1 MPGQKAHKS
10 NAWNDAYIFSRLMN
24 QALYVRITAFRAF
37 VRDRQHADFEGK
49 IYMIFSSY
57 TFIFVFLPIVFA
69 VYYLVQR
76 FAGDRPAKAWLVA
89 ASLFFYAYGNVVFLP
104 LLAGTVVFN
113 YVIVKL
119 LRKNRGK
126 PVIPKLLLALA
137 ILENLGLLFY
147 FKYMNFFIRNV
158 NYVFGTDY
166 ILCEIALPIGIS
178 FYTFQILAHVIET
191 YRGEGGDST
200 FLEYAVF
207 VTFFPQLIVG
217 PIVSHDHMMEQI
229 RSDNVRRIDT
239 TNIIKGIMYFS
250 VGCAK
255 KILIADPLIAHAQ
268 NFYNVMENGNFF
280 EAWGAVFAYT
290 FAYYF
295 DFSGYI
301 DMALGLGM
309 FFNIKLPEN
318 FDSPYKA
325 RNFADFWRRWNIT
338 VSNFFYNHIFRRI
351 FRFGDGVPK
360 LVLATMA
367 TFIVSG
373 LWHGASWHFVFWGA
387 VNGIL
392 VCLANIMTLKRKKL
406 PFPLAWA
413 LTFFFVLVTR
423 VLFDANGMTQAFSVY
438 RTMFDIRPVLSGPR
452 AFLGSGLD
460 YVSGNLQEMLLIV
473 AGACIC
479 FFAPNTR
486 EMFEEFKPRWYHAV
500 FAGALFTI
508 SLFFMGRVSSFL
520 YFQF

>member
-1 MPGQKAHKS
+1 
-10 NAWNDAYIFSRLMN
+10 
-24 QALYVRITAFRAF
+24 
-37 VRDRQHADFEGK
+37 
-49 IYMIFSSY
+49 MIFSSY
-57 TFIFVFLPIVFA
+57 TFIFAFLPIVFTA
-69 VYYLVQR
+69 YFLLQR
-76 FAGDRPAKAWLVA
+76 FAGDRPAKIWLVA
-89 ASLFFYAYGNVVFLP
+89 ASLFFYAWGNILFLP

-113 YVIVKL
+113 YFIVSL
-119 LRKNRGK
+119 LRKNRGR
-126 PVIPKLLLALA
+126 PVLPKMLLALSV
-137 ILENLGLLFY
+137 LENLGLLFY
-147 FKYMNFFIRNV
+147 FKYLNFFLSNV
-158 NYVFGTDY
+158 NYVFGTGY
-166 ILCEIALPIGIS
+166 ILRDIVLPIGIS
-178 FYTFQILAHVIET
+178 FYTFQILAHVIDT
-191 YRGEGGDST
+191 YRGESEDST
-200 FLEYAVF
+200 FLEFAVF

-217 PIVSHDHMMEQI
+217 PIVRHDYMIGQI
-229 RSDNVRRIDT
+229 RSESARRIDT
-239 TNIIKGIMYFS
+239 SNIIKGIMYFS
-250 VGCAK
+250 IGCAK
-255 KILIADPLIAHAQ
+255 KILIADPLISHAQ
-268 NFYNVMENGNFF
+268 HFYNVMGNGNFF

-309 FFNIKLPEN
+309 FFNIKLPDN

-338 VSNFFYNHIFRRI
+338 VSNFFYDYIFRRI
-351 FRFGDGVPK
+351 FRFGDGVLK

-373 LWHGASWHFVFWGA
+373 LWHGASWHYVFWGVA
-387 VNGIL
+387 NGIL
-392 VCLANIMTLKRKKL
+392 VSIANIMTLRRKKL

-423 VLFDANGMTQAFSVY
+423 VLFDANGMTQAFNIY
-438 RTMFDIRPVLSGPR
+438 RTMFDIRPALAGFSDFMR
-452 AFLGSGLD
+452 LGLD
-460 YVSGNLQEMLLIV
+460 YVRENLHETILVV

-486 EMFEEFKPRWYHAV
+486 EMFSEFRPRWYHAV
-500 FAGALFTI
+500 FAGALFTV

>member
-1 MPGQKAHKS
+1 
-10 NAWNDAYIFSRLMN
+10 
-24 QALYVRITAFRAF
+24 
-37 VRDRQHADFEGK
+37 
-49 IYMIFSSY
+49 MIFSSY
-57 TFIFVFLPIVFA
+57 TFIFAFLPIVFTA
-69 VYYLVQR
+69 YFLLQR
-76 FAGDRPAKAWLVA
+76 FAGDRPAKIWLVA
-89 ASLFFYAYGNVVFLP
+89 ASLFFYAWGNILFLP

-113 YVIVKL
+113 YFIVSL
-119 LRKNRGK
+119 LRKNRGR
-126 PVIPKLLLALA
+126 PVLPKMLLALSV
-137 ILENLGLLFY
+137 LENLGLLFY
-147 FKYMNFFIRNV
+147 FKYQNFFLSNV
-158 NYVFGTDY
+158 NYVFGTGY
-166 ILCEIALPIGIS
+166 ILRDIVLPIGIS
-178 FYTFQILAHVIET
+178 FYTFQILAHVIDT
-191 YRGEGGDST
+191 YRGESEDST
-200 FLEYAVF
+200 FLEFAVF

-217 PIVSHDHMMEQI
+217 PIVRHDYMIGQI
-229 RSDNVRRIDT
+229 RSESARRIDT
-239 TNIIKGIMYFS
+239 SNIIKGIMYFS
-250 VGCAK
+250 IGCAK
-255 KILIADPLIAHAQ
+255 KILIADPLISHAQ
-268 NFYNVMENGNFF
+268 HFYNVMGNGNFF

-309 FFNIKLPEN
+309 FFNIKLPDN

-338 VSNFFYNHIFRRI
+338 VSNFFYDYIFRRI
-351 FRFGDGVPK
+351 FRFGDGVLK

-373 LWHGASWHFVFWGA
+373 LWHGASWHFVFWGVA
-387 VNGIL
+387 NGIL
-392 VCLANIMTLKRKKL
+392 VSIANIMTLRRKKL

-438 RTMFDIRPVLSGPR
+438 RTMFDIRPALAGFSDFMR
-452 AFLGSGLD
+452 LGLD
-460 YVSGNLQEMLLIV
+460 YIRENLHETILVV

-486 EMFEEFKPRWYHAV
+486 EMFSEFRPRWYHAV
-500 FAGALFTI
+500 FAGALFTV

>member
-1 MPGQKAHKS
+1 
-10 NAWNDAYIFSRLMN
+10 
-24 QALYVRITAFRAF
+24 
-37 VRDRQHADFEGK
+37 
-49 IYMIFSSY
+49 
-57 TFIFVFLPIVFA
+57 
-69 VYYLVQR
+69 
-76 FAGDRPAKAWLVA
+76 
-89 ASLFFYAYGNVVFLP
+89 
-104 LLAGTVVFN
+104 
-113 YVIVKL
+113 
-119 LRKNRGK
+119 
-126 PVIPKLLLALA
+126 
-137 ILENLGLLFY
+137 
-147 FKYMNFFIRNV
+147 
-158 NYVFGTDY
+158 
-166 ILCEIALPIGIS
+166 
-178 FYTFQILAHVIET
+178 
-191 YRGEGGDST
+191 
-200 FLEYAVF
+200 
-207 VTFFPQLIVG
+207 
-217 PIVSHDHMMEQI
+217 
-229 RSDNVRRIDT
+229 
-239 TNIIKGIMYFS
+239 
-250 VGCAK
+250 
-255 KILIADPLIAHAQ
+255 
-268 NFYNVMENGNFF
+268 
-280 EAWGAVFAYT
+280 
-290 FAYYF
+290 
-295 DFSGYI
+295 
-301 DMALGLGM
+301 
-309 FFNIKLPEN
+309 
-318 FDSPYKA
+318 
-325 RNFADFWRRWNIT
+325 
-338 VSNFFYNHIFRRI
+338 
-351 FRFGDGVPK
+351 VPK

>member
-1 MPGQKAHKS
+1 
-10 NAWNDAYIFSRLMN
+10 
-24 QALYVRITAFRAF
+24 
-37 VRDRQHADFEGK
+37 
-49 IYMIFSSY
+49 MIFSSY
-57 TFIFVFLPIVFA
+57 TFIFAFLPIVFTA
-69 VYYLVQR
+69 YFLLQR
-76 FAGDRPAKAWLVA
+76 FAGDKPAKIWLVA
-89 ASLFFYAYGNVVFLP
+89 ASLYFYAHGNILFLP
-104 LLAGTVVFN
+104 LLAGTVIFN
-113 YVIVKL
+113 YFIVRL
-119 LRKNRGK
+119 IRKNRSRPALSK
-126 PVIPKLLLALA
+126 MLLALSV
-137 ILENLGLLFY
+137 LENLGLLFY
-147 FKYMNFFIRNV
+147 FKYLNFFLGNV

-166 ILCEIALPIGIS
+166 ILRDIVLPIGIS
-178 FYTFQILAHVIET
+178 FYTFQILAHVIDT
-191 YRGEGGDST
+191 YRGEGSDST
-200 FLEYAVF
+200 FLEFSVF

-217 PIVSHDHMMEQI
+217 PIVRHDYMMEQI
-229 RSDNVRRIDT
+229 RSEKIRRIDT
-239 TNIIKGIMYFS
+239 SNIMKGIMYFS
-250 VGCAK
+250 IGCAK
-255 KILIADPLIAHAQ
+255 KILIADPLISHAQ
-268 NFYNVMENGNFF
+268 HFYNVMGNGNFF

-338 VSNFFYNHIFRRI
+338 VSNFFYDYIFRRI
-351 FRFGDGVPK
+351 FRFGDGVLK

-387 VNGIL
+387 ANGIL
-392 VCLANIMTLKRKKL
+392 VSIANIMTLKRKKL
-406 PFPLAWA
+406 PSPLAWA

-423 VLFDANGMTQAFSVY
+423 VLFDANGMTQAFNVY
-438 RTMFDIRPVLSGPR
+438 RTMFDIRPALSGFSDFIRP
-452 AFLGSGLD
+452 GLE
-460 YVSGNLQEMLLIV
+460 YIRENLHEMALIV
-473 AGACIC
+473 TGACIC

-486 EMFEEFKPRWYHAV
+486 EMFSEFRPRWYHAV
-500 FAGALFTI
+500 FAGVLFTM